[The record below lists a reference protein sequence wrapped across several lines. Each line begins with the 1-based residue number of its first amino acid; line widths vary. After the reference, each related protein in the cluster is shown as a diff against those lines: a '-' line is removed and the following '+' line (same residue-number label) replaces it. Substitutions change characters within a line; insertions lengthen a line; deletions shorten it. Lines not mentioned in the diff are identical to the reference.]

1 MRASFFNRKSTAVT
15 ALLTQEDS
23 VEKLISRIQ
32 ESARLGADGIAI
44 ELGCLAPELRTR
56 ANFQRFM
63 EAAPALPFMF
73 ILYRN
78 DRWLGGDDEARQ
90 KYLLEAASSGAE
102 VIDVMGDLFDPAP
115 YELTMNPA
123 AIEKQK
129 ALIREI
135 HARGAKVIM
144 SSHLSEHARTGE
156 EVLAHLLEQESRGA
170 DILKIVTG
178 VRTEEEL
185 LEAFR
190 TTMLLHRELDKPF
203 VHLCNGKFSRLHRFL
218 GPKLGVSI
226 AFAVFT
232 ETPQSQP
239 TIPQL
244 RNVLDSI
251 HWNMQDGPENQ
262 ASLSIN
268 GMV

>member
-1 MRASFFNRKSTAVT
+1 MRASFFNRKSTVIT

-23 VEKLISRIQ
+23 VEKMLCRIQ
-32 ESARLGADGIAI
+32 QAVRLGAEGIAM
-44 ELGCLAPELRTR
+44 ELGSLPPEVRTPDNYR
-56 ANFQRFM
+56 RFM
-63 EAAPALPFMF
+63 DAAPKLPFMF

-78 DRWLGGDDEARQ
+78 DRWLGKDDDARQ
-90 KYLLEAASSGAE
+90 KYLLDAAAAGAE

-115 YELTMNPA
+115 FELAMNPD

-135 HARGAKVIM
+135 HQRGAKVIM
-144 SSHLSEHARTGE
+144 SSHLSEHARTAQ
-156 EVLAHLLEQESRGA
+156 EVLAHLREQESRGA

-178 VRTEEEL
+178 VNTEEEL

-203 VHLCNGKFSRLHRFL
+203 VHLCNGKFSRPHRFF
-218 GPKLGVSI
+218 GAKLGVAI
-226 AFAVFT
+226 AFTVFT

-239 TIPQL
+239 TIQQL
-244 RNVLDSI
+244 KNVLENI
-251 HWNMQDGPENQ
+251 HWNIQDGPEP
-262 ASLSIN
+262 AY
-268 GMV
+268 